1 MLVTTYLPIH
11 AIQVT
16 VDTGS
21 ENVVANDA
29 RANIH
34 DPQEQ
39 EDQRGFYKL
48 QPLSLAAGTKG
59 PPFYNLMQL
68 VKLLNVYLTFL
79 LGNV

>member
-1 MLVTTYLPIH
+1 MMSYPPIH

-16 VDTGS
+16 RGTDT
-21 ENVVANDA
+21 ENGVADDA

-39 EDQRGFYKL
+39 DDQRGAYKL
-48 QPLSLAAGTKG
+48 HPLSLAAGTKG

-68 VKLLNVYLTFL
+68 VKLLNVSLSSL
-79 LGNV
+79 LGNVS